1 MKKYELFTIV
11 KPNVDLDE
19 ADKVIAKIEQSV
31 ASLGGSV
38 LDTEKLGRKK
48 LAYDVKGFREG
59 YMINQKMNLPADK
72 IVEFK
77 RQIKLNENIIR
88 TMFSEVK

>member
-1 MKKYELFTIV
+1 MDINISELMENYRDSEYALFDPDAAPARIRA
-11 KPNVDLDE
+11 L
-19 ADKVIAKIEQSV
+19 
-31 ASLGGSV
+31 
-38 LDTEKLGRKK
+38 TERK

-59 YMINQKMNLPADK
+59 YMINQKLNLSGDK
-72 IVEFK
+72 VAEFK